1 MAASPARAVALRVLR
16 RVDADGAFADRAFR
30 SEADRAALDPRDR
43 AFAQRLAYGAIQ
55 RRMTLD
61 HVIDAL
67 AARPPDPA
75 IRDALRL
82 GVFQLLWF
90 DAVPARAAVDQT
102 VELVKEL
109 DPRVAGFANAVMR
122 RATREAR
129 SRIDELPE
137 DSPVLLSHPLWLAQM
152 WRQALGPD
160 EAVALMRADNE
171 PAESALRVNELR
183 TTRDDLLPA
192 LAERG
197 ANALP
202 APGLPEGI
210 VVHGPFDAH
219 GSDLFE
225 RGLLMP
231 QSRGSMHVGR
241 IVDPQPGERVLDMC
255 AAPGAKTT
263 HLAALMRGQGQVV
276 AVEENTARAAELEAN
291 AARLGAVIVEVRRA
305 DARVP
310 VDPGGFDRVL
320 LDAPCSDLGT
330 LQSRPDARWRKG
342 PAQVR
347 ELAALQRE
355 LLEAAAAQVRAG
367 GAVVYSV
374 CTISPDEGPRQ
385 VESFLDDHPEL
396 DLERDPV
403 QLLPHRDATDGFF
416 IARMRHR

>member
-75 IRDALRL
+75 VRDALRL

-109 DPRVAGFANAVMR
+109 DPRAAGFANAVMR
-122 RATREAR
+122 RATREAQ

-210 VVHGPFDAH
+210 VVDGPFDAH

-231 QSRGSMHVGR
+231 QSRGSIKSRFIPRWMPSR
-241 IVDPQPGERVLDMC
+241 QIPPFWTIC
-255 AAPGAKTT
+255 AAARSTT
-263 HLAALMRGQGQVV
+263 
-276 AVEENTARAAELEAN
+276 
-291 AARLGAVIVEVRRA
+291 
-305 DARVP
+305 
-310 VDPGGFDRVL
+310 
-320 LDAPCSDLGT
+320 
-330 LQSRPDARWRKG
+330 
-342 PAQVR
+342 
-347 ELAALQRE
+347 
-355 LLEAAAAQVRAG
+355 
-367 GAVVYSV
+367 
-374 CTISPDEGPRQ
+374 
-385 VESFLDDHPEL
+385 
-396 DLERDPV
+396 
-403 QLLPHRDATDGFF
+403 
-416 IARMRHR
+416 